1 MKKKNK
7 LTAFL
12 MLLTLI
18 LALPLISPA
27 QAKKQGGP
35 PPWAPAHGYR
45 AKTRHVY
52 FPEHNF
58 YYDVQKGVYIY
69 LNGRNWQVGVNLP
82 FAFAD
87 VNLRRA
93 AKVELDL
100 QLDTPQRYNA
110 EHITK
115 YKDKGKSG
123 GSPTKGKIGHPGKGN
138 KKG

>member
-1 MKKKNK
+1 MKMKNK

-12 MLLTLI
+12 MLLTLS
-18 LALPLISPA
+18 LALPLLSPA
-27 QAKKQGGP
+27 QGKKPGGP

-82 FAFAD
+82 LAFVD

-100 QLDTPQRYNA
+100 HTDRPQQYNA
-110 EHITK
+110 EHIAN

-123 GSPTKGKIGHPGKGN
+123 GWATKGKTGHPGKGN
-138 KKG
+138 KN